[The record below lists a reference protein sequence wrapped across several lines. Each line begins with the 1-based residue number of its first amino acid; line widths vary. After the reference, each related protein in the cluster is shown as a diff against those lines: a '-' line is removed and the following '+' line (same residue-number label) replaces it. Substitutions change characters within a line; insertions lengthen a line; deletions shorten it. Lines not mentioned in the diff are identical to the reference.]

1 MSEQTQKT
9 TVEEKP
15 GEKKTTEE
23 TSTPGVPE
31 KKDTKTTVEHPNPSQ
46 Q

>member
-1 MSEQTQKT
+1 MEKTKKT

-23 TSTPGVPE
+23 THKPAQPE
-31 KKDTKTTVEHPNPSQ
+31 IDKKETTTEHPNPSQ